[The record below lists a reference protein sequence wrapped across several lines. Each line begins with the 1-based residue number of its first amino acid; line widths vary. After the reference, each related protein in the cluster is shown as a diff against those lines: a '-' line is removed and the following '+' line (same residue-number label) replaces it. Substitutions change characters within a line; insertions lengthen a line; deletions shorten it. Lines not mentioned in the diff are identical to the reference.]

1 MLGEIAATLAGFC
14 RRYAPW
20 TALAAAVLSVAL
32 AVYVARHIA
41 INTDTESLISSET
54 AWRQREI
61 ALAKAFPT
69 HSDTTV
75 VVIDAET
82 PDKADDA
89 AAALAKRLAE
99 NPALFK
105 TVRRPDGGPYF
116 DRYGL
121 LFLEPDEL
129 RAIAV
134 QLIEAQPLI
143 ATLHGD
149 PSLRGLFGTLNLALT
164 GVAEDAISL
173 DTMAK
178 PMAAIAASVEATV
191 RGERRMLSWQTLLT
205 GREPASFERK
215 RFIIVQGAI
224 DYGELQAGA
233 TASAA
238 IRATAVELGLT
249 PERGVR
255 VRLTGNIPLGDE
267 EFVTVSEGMGI
278 ATVLSFGFV
287 TLLLFLA
294 LKSWRMILCVLVTL
308 IAGLVATAAFAT
320 AVIGPFN
327 LISVAFAVL
336 FVGIGVDFGIQYAT
350 RYRDERHRGGDLAG
364 SIEASAR
371 TIGPSLATAAIA
383 TALGFF
389 AFLPTEYTGISELG
403 VIAGAGMLIALALNL
418 TLMPAL
424 LALVRPGGESE
435 PVGYAWAAPA
445 DGFLLANRRR
455 VIFATALAGLVGAA
469 CLPWLRFDF
478 NPLNLKDPS
487 VESTATVLEL
497 MADPMTTPFT
507 IEALLPSLDEARAA
521 AATLS
526 ALPEVERAVTLASF
540 IPEGQDQKLPI
551 IDDLNMLLGTTFV
564 LPPLGAKPT
573 AEESLA
579 EIKECARRLAELSAE
594 KRGPGGERLMAAL
607 QTFLALPNPP
617 VDALS
622 DTLLDGLERRLAVL
636 RTALEA
642 GPVTLETL
650 PAELKTDWIATDGR
664 ARVEIVPKG
673 DSRDNENL
681 RRFAEAVRAV
691 TPEISGSALTFQESS
706 KTVLSSFRLAG
717 ASALGSI
724 AFLLAI
730 LLRRPRDVALVLA
743 PLTFAATMIAATMV
757 VFGIPLNFANIIA
770 LPLLLGIG
778 VAFNIYFVMAWRA
791 GSSNPLQSSLARA
804 VLFSGATTAAAF
816 GALAM
821 SSHPGTASM
830 GVLLAVMLGWALFST
845 LFVLPALLGPP
856 PQEAETP

>member
-1 MLGEIAATLAGFC
+1 MFGAVSATVAGCC
-14 RRYAPW
+14 RRHAVW
-20 TALAAAVLSVAL
+20 TALAAATLTVAL
-32 AVYVARHIA
+32 SVYVARNVA
-41 INTDTESLISSET
+41 INTDTEALISSET
-54 AWRQREI
+54 DWRQREI

-75 VVIDAET
+75 VVIDSDT

-89 AAALAKRLAE
+89 AAVLAARLAE

-105 TVRRPDGGPYF
+105 TVRRPDGGPFF

-129 RAIAV
+129 RAIAD

-173 DTMAK
+173 DAMAK
-178 PMAAIAASVEATV
+178 PMAAIAESIEATA

-205 GREPASFERK
+205 GREPAPFERK

-233 TASAA
+233 NASAA
-238 IRATAVELGLT
+238 IRAAAVELGLT

-267 EFVTVSEGMGI
+267 EFVTVSEGMGV
-278 ATVLSFGFV
+278 ATALSLGLV

-294 LKSWRMILCVLVTL
+294 LKSWRMILCVLATL
-308 IAGLVATAAFAT
+308 VAGLVTTAAFAT

-350 RYRDERHRGGDLAG
+350 RYRDERHRRDDLAV

-383 TALGFF
+383 TALGFCV
-389 AFLPTEYTGISELG
+389 FLPTEYVGVSELG
-403 VIAGAGMLIALALNL
+403 AIAGAGMLIALAFNL

-424 LALVRPGGESE
+424 LALVRPGGEPE

-445 DGFLLANRRR
+445 DAFLLRHRRR
-455 VIFATALAGLVGAA
+455 VLLATVAAGLAGAA

-478 NPLNLKDPS
+478 NPLNLKDPN

-507 IEALLPSLDEARAA
+507 IEALLPSLDEARAVA
-521 AATLS
+521 AKLV

-540 IPEGQDQKLPI
+540 IPDDQDRKLPI
-551 IDDLNMLLGTTFV
+551 IEDLNMLLSTTFA
-564 LPPLGAKPT
+564 LPPVGAKPSSK
-573 AEESLA
+573 ESLA
-579 EIKECARRLAELSAE
+579 EIEECARRLAELPAE
-594 KRGPGGERLMAAL
+594 RRGPEGERLMAAL
-607 QTFLALPNPP
+607 QTFLALPSPP
-617 VDALS
+617 VDALA
-622 DTLLDGLERRLAVL
+622 DALLDGLDRRLGAL
-636 RTALEA
+636 QTALGA
-642 GPVTLETL
+642 GPVTLKTL
-650 PAELKTDWIATDGR
+650 PAELTADWVSADGR
-664 ARVEIVPKG
+664 ARVEITPKG

-717 ASALGSI
+717 AAALGSI
-724 AFLLAI
+724 ALL
-730 LLRRPRDVALVLA
+730 LLLFLRRPRDVALVLT
-743 PLTFAATMIAATMV
+743 PLAFAAAMIGATMV

-770 LPLLLGIG
+770 LPLLLGTG

-791 GSSNPLQSSLARA
+791 GRPNPLQSSLARA

-816 GALAM
+816 GALAT

-830 GVLLAVMLGWALFST
+830 GLLLTVMLGWALFST
-845 LFVLPALLGPP
+845 LFVLPALLGSPP
-856 PQEAETP
+856 EDASAR